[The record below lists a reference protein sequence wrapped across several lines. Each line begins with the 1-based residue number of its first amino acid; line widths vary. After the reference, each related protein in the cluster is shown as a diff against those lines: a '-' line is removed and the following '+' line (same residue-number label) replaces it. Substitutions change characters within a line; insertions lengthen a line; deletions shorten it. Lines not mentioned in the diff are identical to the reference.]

1 MPRLLP
7 QTLPA
12 LLLTATLTATPFA
25 SPVTAPAAAAEPEAA
40 YQLTFDAAGL
50 VASPAG
56 AMLMDRL
63 RKHEPRMD
71 QWIDGL
77 TDSLGLDVTTDLGVV
92 SLSSNRDDLTDM
104 TLMADLGE
112 TSGKLEG
119 WMLTLPGYD
128 SEDLDDQTL
137 LHGFDVQ
144 LNDNAPNNEANPFAE
159 PPAAPRTVRVFAALP
174 QTRAGHFCLVAS
186 PQRDQTVAMA
196 NNVTAARNP
205 LTEAA
210 QDLADDHL
218 LSLSVGRL
226 PAKLLEETAD
236 QPGAAAWRAV
246 QGFRLDMASGERF
259 RVDMEVA
266 ASTAARGRQLKQLL
280 GGMAAMVQLMAS
292 NDAEPKLGATAWFLN
307 EMKLDDRAD
316 GEPGLEISLDVPQ
329 PELESWVD
337 RWALLMF
344 GQKPVAR

>member
-71 QWIDGL
+71 QWVAGL
-77 TDSLGLDVTTDLGVV
+77 TDSLGLDITRDLGIVT
-92 SLSSNRDDLTDM
+92 LTCDDDKFGDL

-112 TSGKLEG
+112 TAGKLEG

-128 SEDLDDQTL
+128 SEDLDDETL
-137 LHGFDVQ
+137 LHRFDIEVSGQ
-144 LNDNAPNNEANPFAE
+144 AGDPVGMTGRRA
-159 PPAAPRTVRVFAALP
+159 VRVFAAVP
-174 QTRAGHFCLVAS
+174 QSRNGGYHLVAS
-186 PQRDQTVAMA
+186 IQRDLAIAMA
-196 NNVTAARNP
+196 GDVAAARNP
-205 LTEAA
+205 L
-210 QDLADDHL
+210 ADASERLPDDRL
-218 LSLSVGRL
+218 LSLSLGHL
-226 PAKLLEETAD
+226 PQQLLDDTAD

-246 QGFRLDMASGERF
+246 RALRLDVASGERF
-259 RVDMEVA
+259 RADMQVT
-266 ASTAARGRQLKQLL
+266 ASTPARGRQLKQLL
-280 GGMAAMVQLMAS
+280 GGLSAVMQLMAS
-292 NDAEPKLGATAWFLN
+292 NEHAAAGEAASILSDLSLN
-307 EMKLDDRAD
+307 DRAD
-316 GEPGLEISLDVPQ
+316 GTPGLEISLDIPQ
-329 PELESWVD
+329 SRLETWVD
-337 RWALLMF
+337 RGVVPAL
-344 GQKPVAR
+344 R